1 MLNATT
7 RRVVSNHFLLFYL
20 ELFPA
25 EKNQLNVM
33 FLFAQAHEDALAKQE
48 QLLTYIDRK
57 KKVEFTYL

>member
-1 MLNATT
+1 M
-7 RRVVSNHFLLFYL
+7 FEPY
-20 ELFPA
+20 
-25 EKNQLNVM
+25 VM